1 MNELA
6 AADPSQ
12 SVETRPPVIVRESP
26 ERRNESAIFETM
38 KRGVE
43 RAVLNLE
50 HIIRLPFNGMRDR
63 MSVRVAKHQR
73 SKDQDIKGA
82 LEEILL
88 HGGRAAFG
96 HLVMLLH

>member
-1 MNELA
+1 
-6 AADPSQ
+6 
-12 SVETRPPVIVRESP
+12 
-26 ERRNESAIFETM
+26 M
-38 KRGVE
+38 KRRVE

-50 HIIRLPFNGMRDR
+50 HIVRPPFNGMRDG
-63 MSVRVAKHQR
+63 MTVRGAKHQG

-96 HLVMLLH
+96 HPVMLLH